1 MLKFDSSG
9 HTSFET
15 RVGRVGFVWT
25 LRGVARLV
33 FGEAVEGLVAAYPD
47 MQKKARPIG
56 PASEVTRRIK
66 AHLRG
71 KLDDF
76 RDIPV
81 DFGDGSEYAVKVL
94 RALRRI
100 GPGKVVTY
108 GELAR
113 RTGRPGA
120 SRAVGRIMGA
130 NPVPLIVPCHR
141 CMGADGSLTG
151 FSAEGGQYLK
161 AWLLHIE
168 GYERNPEHAEG
179 LRHLARVDRKMR
191 RVIDLVGPY
200 QAVPDKPAPHWETLV
215 TAIVHQQLSVKAGQ
229 TIAGRVRALTDG
241 PRYPEPNAMAAFQPM
256 ALRSCG
262 LSNAKVGYVQDL
274 AARVDDGRLNLASL
288 SRKSDEAVIEELTKV
303 RGIGEWS
310 AHMYLIFRLG
320 RLDILATGDLGLR
333 MGAGKLYGLDE
344 HATPAE
350 LTEIAEPWRPYRSIG
365 SWYLWRALD
374 SGGLKD

>member
-215 TAIVHQQLSVKAGQ
+215 TAIVHQQL
-229 TIAGRVRALTDG
+229 
-241 PRYPEPNAMAAFQPM
+241 
-256 ALRSCG
+256 
-262 LSNAKVGYVQDL
+262 
-274 AARVDDGRLNLASL
+274 
-288 SRKSDEAVIEELTKV
+288 
-303 RGIGEWS
+303 
-310 AHMYLIFRLG
+310 
-320 RLDILATGDLGLR
+320 
-333 MGAGKLYGLDE
+333 
-344 HATPAE
+344 
-350 LTEIAEPWRPYRSIG
+350 
-365 SWYLWRALD
+365 
-374 SGGLKD
+374 

>member
-1 MLKFDSSG
+1 MLKLDSSG
-9 HTSFET
+9 LSIFNT
-15 RVGRVGFVWT
+15 RVGPVGMVWT
-25 LRGVARLV
+25 PRGVSSLV
-33 FGEAVEGLVAAYPD
+33 FGEATEGLAAAYPD
-47 MQKKARPIG
+47 IPKKARPNGAAGAI
-56 PASEVTRRIK
+56 VKRIK

-76 RDIPV
+76 RDVPV
-81 DFGDGSEYAVKVL
+81 DFGEGSDYAIQVL
-94 RALRRI
+94 KALRRV

-108 GELAR
+108 GELAKK
-113 RTGRPGA
+113 TGRPGA

-151 FSAEGGQYLK
+151 FSAEGGQFLK

-168 GYERNPEHAEG
+168 GYERNSEHAAG
-179 LRHLARVDRKMR
+179 LRHLAKVDRKMR

-200 QAVPDKPAPHWETLV
+200 QAVPDKPVPHWETLV

-229 TIAGRVRALTDG
+229 TIAGRVRALTPG
-241 PRYPEPNAMAAFQPM
+241 PRYPEPAQMAAVQPIT
-256 ALRSCG
+256 LRNCG
-262 LSNAKVGYVQDL
+262 LSNAKVSYVQDL

-288 SRKSDEAVIEELTKV
+288 SRKSDAEVIEELTKV

-333 MGAGKLYGLDE
+333 MGAGKMYGLEE